1 MKRLSF
7 VLSTMKLWKTAV
19 GVLAFLVLPGLA
31 CPAKAAD
38 SIKIT
43 YAFFQNPVEIPG
55 GKVLPPGN
63 YAFKMLDE
71 SGPSKV
77 IQVMLA
83 LQYGTVG
90 TPSPYNANKP
100 MPVVATLVAV
110 PDYLKVPI
118 RGVVSYW
125 QIRDEGPRAL
135 RTVSFALD
143 PQSLIFVYP
152 RERAAELAKA
162 ANQPVPSMMASNLN
176 GDVSTMKNVVAK
188 ATSATGGDGDIS
200 QVFGKPG
207 DHPPAEPQLPEGVHF
222 PPGCNY
228 ESGEVS
234 CRFHGTEARN

>member
-1 MKRLSF
+1 MN
-7 VLSTMKLWKTAV
+7 LWKTV
-19 GVLAFLVLPGLA
+19 VSVLVLVALPGLA
-31 CPAKAAD
+31 RPAKAAD
-38 SIKIT
+38 AIKIT
-43 YAFFQNPVEIPG
+43 YAFIPNPVEIPG

-83 LQYGTVG
+83 LQNGTVG

-100 MPVVATLVAV
+100 MPVVATLIAV
-110 PDYLKVPI
+110 PDYLKVPL
-118 RGVVSYW
+118 RGVVTYW
-125 QIRDEGPRAL
+125 QTRDEGARAL
-135 RTVSFALD
+135 KTVSFALD
-143 PQSLIFVYP
+143 PQSLFFVYP

-162 ANQPVPSMMASNLN
+162 ANQPVPSMVSDLS

-188 ATSATGGDGDIS
+188 ATSATGGDVDIS

-207 DHPPAEPQLPEGVHF
+207 DHPPAEAQLPEGVHY

>member
-1 MKRLSF
+1 MKRVSF
-7 VLSTMKLWKTAV
+7 IKSRIKVWKTAV
-19 GVLAFLVLPGLA
+19 GVLVFVALPALA
-31 CPAKAAD
+31 RPAKAAD
-38 SIKIT
+38 AIKIT
-43 YAFFQNPVEIPG
+43 YAFLQTPVEIPG

-77 IQVMLA
+77 IQMMLA
-83 LQYGTVG
+83 LEYGTVG

-100 MPVVATLVAV
+100 MPVVATLIAV

-118 RGVVSYW
+118 RGVVTYW
-125 QIRDEGPRAL
+125 QVRDEGTRAL

-143 PQSLIFVYP
+143 PQSLFFVYP

-162 ANQPVPSMMASNLN
+162 ANQPVPSVSGSDLN
-176 GDVSTMKNVVAK
+176 GNVSTMKNLVAK
-188 ATSATGGDGDIS
+188 ATSANGDGDIS
-200 QVFGKPG
+200 QAFGKPG
-207 DHPPAEPQLPEGVHF
+207 DHPPAAVELPEGVHY
-222 PPGCNY
+222 PPGCTY